1 MTKVTNVSENEF
13 NNLIPDWAKNINDF
27 LIDKKSFKIVEKP
40 LFYNGYSIDKEMFMA
55 TYKCVTVRKP
65 NPSKRHIKKL
75 FDDVL
80 IKPIQKFCNENNVT
94 MTYKIFPFH
103 DYLWGDIMVIQFK
116 FTPKLNNKL
125 LKIVEKFYNNLFCR
139 DWLQRKQ

>member
-1 MTKVTNVSENEF
+1 MTNVSEKEF
-13 NNLIPDWAKNINDF
+13 NNLIPDWAKNINNF
-27 LIDKKSFKIVEKP
+27 LTDEKSFKIVEKP
-40 LFYNGYSIDKEMFMA
+40 LFYNGYSIDKEIFMA
-55 TYKCVTVRKP
+55 IYKCISVRKP

-75 FDDVL
+75 FDDIL

-103 DYLWGDIMVIQFK
+103 DYLWGDIMLIQFK
-116 FTPKLNNKL
+116 FTPKLSNKI
-125 LKIVEKFYNNLFCR
+125 LKMVEKFYNNLFCR